1 MLHGP
6 AWAQR
11 WQLLLSYEPVFRA
24 QIAAV
29 EFFDV
34 IQRESQ
40 CDAFSASGLYVN
52 TA

>member
-1 MLHGP
+1 MLRGP

-11 WQLLLSYEPVFRA
+11 SQLLLSYEPVFRA

-40 CDAFSASGLYVN
+40 CDSFSASGLFVS
-52 TA
+52 AA